1 VSDRVFLDTNVLV
14 YAYDESDERRFPAQ
28 ALLQWLSDRELGAV
42 STQVLGEFYTTTTR
56 KLPLPLSA
64 EDAEARTTNFARWW
78 RVIDVT
84 SSAVLEAVRA
94 SRRYQLSYWDA
105 LIWAT
110 AKLNGIFEVFT
121 EDFSDR
127 LLIEDVRFL
136 SPFADSFTL
145 EDLEPTQ

>member
-1 VSDRVFLDTNVLV
+1 
-14 YAYDESDERRFPAQ
+14 
-28 ALLQWLSDRELGAV
+28 LGAL

-64 EDAEARTTNFARWW
+64 EYAEARITNFARWW
-78 RVIDVT
+78 HILDVT

-110 AKLNGIFEVFT
+110 AKLNGIHEVFT

-136 SPFADSFTL
+136 NPFVQNFAL
-145 EDLEPTQ
+145 EGFEPA